1 MVIENVK
8 ERVIL
13 TVKIPDLGSTK
24 KILFDRVDTIKDAI
38 LLIIEKL
45 PPGALNPTD
54 YNIYLPQKSQWCK
67 LDARFNKY
75 QFKENQEIEFK
86 RDTRGGVTHMLSN
99 VGSLL
104 TKPYRT
110 VYIKLPEIIPVGMAC
125 PPSPSPTTT
134 AIIGGEF
141 TTSSGPSSLSST
153 PISSVTPILT
163 SSSSPIFHHN
173 RARTSSLSSIN
184 EFSNMS
190 RSSSL
195 CSSAISSAS
204 LTSANNNSN
213 SKPILIPKLN
223 LCDVSSGLPQITT
236 SQSQNNSP
244 TSSLSSSPRTNFP
257 PPFEQK
263 KSLLK
268 IIGLSPRT
276 SSSNNLSMSTG
287 SLNNNNN
294 NNSNSSPSSLVST
307 PRNIGTC
314 VKNNDQSNNK
324 VESFDFDDDITYKEM
339 LIKVYQRYPYIDRE
353 LLEDYALVNKDGMV
367 ISGEKNKTIVELNI
381 KHMDELEFKRMSQ
394 KVKVI
399 FLNREL
405 ILNLNPNDTIKD
417 INHKIIVN
425 YLPSLIKLN
434 RSNSILNSSSSNN
447 NNNSNNNSNN
457 RASLSLEPIIID
469 DINNSST
476 KIRSNSESCSPLSF
490 SFNSSNNSGG
500 SQQQNVEMYIKRKG
514 SLNNG
519 NQSPPLFDNIRSS
532 SDKVFQIN
540 NSNSNVVCTEIPNEL
555 LEFKEYKLHLCSR
568 NTNPN
573 IGYKF
578 DLLLDEK
585 RTLSSF
591 SFWNNVK
598 LHFKNSTK
606 GYHLDSKKVSPS
618 NPYYL
623 SIESDPL
630 NASYVLELDSSLII
644 SEILKSF
651 IRTISQNDNLKI
663 VDSLEEYGLY
673 FDTINGGGKREGI
686 EYGGSLYL
694 DPGKTLSNYSMIEPM
709 DKLVFKRTNSI
720 FGVDPSS
727 MPMKLDPVTGFNIPT
742 LLLDLKAKF
751 IQMDGFSTDGV
762 FRVNN
767 YNETSFNEIIRCF
780 NNNSLL
786 EEKNNNPFIDPN
798 SIASFIKRWYIKL
811 PKKICST
818 LDDETLLYA
827 STSESSAE
835 HALESIMEPYR
846 SLLLWLVRFL
856 SEVAQSASINK
867 MSAKNLAI
875 VIGPILV
882 SQYSRM
888 DQSNVVALQPSQQ
901 LHQQKRHS
909 ANLEKLHQSTLFLQ
923 HLIKLN
929 LRENGFIPLSS
940 SSISANTSSFMSMGS
955 VHSSNSSPI
964 SSSLI
969 SRSPSLNEIV
979 EE

>member
-8 ERVIL
+8 ERIIL

-24 KILFDRVDTIKDAI
+24 KILFDRVDTIKDAVM
-38 LLIIEKL
+38 LIIEKL
-45 PPGALNPTD
+45 PPGALDPID

-99 VGSLL
+99 VGNLL

-110 VYIKLPEIIPVGMAC
+110 VYIKLPEIMPVGMVSC
-125 PPSPSPTTT
+125 PPSPSPSSPSPIT
-134 AIIGGEF
+134 IGAEF
-141 TTSSGPSSLSST
+141 ITQHHSNSNPLSLSST
-153 PISSVTPILT
+153 PISAVTPILN
-163 SSSSPIFHHN
+163 SS

-184 EFSNMS
+184 EFNQS

-204 LTSANNNSN
+204 LTSSTN

-223 LCDVSSGLPQITT
+223 LNDVSVSQSQ

-244 TSSLSSSPRTNFP
+244 TSSLSSSPRTNYP

-276 SSSNNLSMSTG
+276 QSSNSLSMSTG
-287 SLNNNNN
+287 SMSNPNNSNSN

-307 PRNIGTC
+307 PRNIGTYI
-314 VKNNDQSNNK
+314 KSNNNESATK

-339 LIKVYQRYPYIDRE
+339 LIKIFQRYQHIDKE
-353 LLEDYALVNKDGMV
+353 LLEDYSLVTKDGV
-367 ISGEKNKTIVELNI
+367 WITEKSKTIVELNI
-381 KHMDELEFKRMSQ
+381 KHMDELEFKRMTQ
-394 KVKVI
+394 KVKII

-405 ILNLNPNDTIKD
+405 VLNLNPNDTIKE

-434 RSNSILNSSSSNN
+434 RSNSILSS
-447 NNNSNNNSNN
+447 NSNN

-469 DINNSST
+469 DFNSNST
-476 KIRSNSESCSPLSF
+476 ATDRTRSNSESNSPLSF
-490 SFNSSNNSGG
+490 SFNSSNNIGS

-519 NQSPPLFDNIRSS
+519 QSPVVDNIRIS
-532 SDKVFQIN
+532 SDKAFTFQIGN
-540 NSNSNVVCTEIPNEL
+540 NANDLPNEL
-555 LEFKEYKLHLCSR
+555 LEFKDFKLHLCSR
-568 NTNPN
+568 NINPN
-573 IGYKF
+573 INFKH

-591 SFWNNVK
+591 SFWNNIK

-606 GYHLDSKKVSPS
+606 GHHVDSKKIAPS

-630 NASYVLELDSSLII
+630 NASFVLELDSSLVI
-644 SEILKSF
+644 SDILKSF
-651 IRTISQNDNLKI
+651 IKSLTLNDNLKI

-694 DPGKTLSNYSMIEPM
+694 DPIKTLSHYSMIEPM
-709 DKLVFKRTNSI
+709 DKLIFKRTNSI

-751 IQMDGFSTDGV
+751 IQMDGFSSDGV

-767 YNETSFNEIIRCF
+767 YSETSFNEIIRCF
-780 NNNSLL
+780 NSQTLL
-786 EEKNNNPFIDPN
+786 EEKNNIFIDPN

-811 PKKICST
+811 PKKIYST

-827 STSESSAE
+827 STSESAAE
-835 HALESIMEPYR
+835 HALESIVEPYR

-856 SEVAQSASINK
+856 SEVAQSAAINK

-875 VIGPILV
+875 AIGPILV
-882 SQYSRM
+882 SQYSRLNE
-888 DQSNVVALQPSQQ
+888 QPHHHQPSHQ
-901 LHQQKRHS
+901 LHHQKRNS

-940 SSISANTSSFMSMGS
+940 SSISANTSSFISMGS

-969 SRSPSLNEIV
+969 SRSPSLNDIV
-979 EE
+979 EEH